1 MISKVHRRN
10 FSATNQ
16 GFLEK
21 STRAQRLKEAG
32 RKNESS
38 QEGK

>member
-1 MISKVHRRN
+1 MISKAVRRN
-10 FSATNQ
+10 FSAMNQ

-32 RKNESS
+32 RKNENN